1 MPDNLLSIPRVLI
14 VDDMAQ
20 NVAILGRL
28 LKKDYEVL
36 VATSGKE
43 ALRQVRGGAPPDLIL
58 LDVMMP
64 GMDGYE
70 VCKRLKEDPE
80 TADIPV
86 IFITAMTSMDEE
98 AYGLKLGAVDYI
110 FKPYQMPVI
119 RARVNNQIELLRAR
133 RTAEIAHGKLSREL
147 EAMND
152 LQKNILPTGEFRSG
166 ELFAQGIYIPSGLA
180 SGDYFDYLPTP
191 DGGLRCVVADVS
203 GHGARAAFIMANVR
217 AVFHF
222 EQTRN
227 LAPSELI
234 NTLNQQLMETLG
246 DEGDFVTIFVADI
259 NREKDR
265 IEYVNAGHCPVFFR
279 DDQGFREIDA
289 TESIVGAFE
298 ADFKSKV
305 MDTHG
310 DWQLLIYTD
319 GIYECTVD
327 GSEIFGYNAFK
338 DLCCQIFEDGDFQ
351 VTSLPGRVKDA
362 ANGEVD
368 IADDQTALYV
378 KRVSS
383 L

>member
-1 MPDNLLSIPRVLI
+1 MADNFISPPRILI

-43 ALRQVRGGAPPDLIL
+43 ALLLARGEVPPDLIL
-58 LDVMMP
+58 LDIMMP
-64 GMDGYE
+64 EMDGYE

-80 TADIPV
+80 TVDIPV
-86 IFITAMTSMDEE
+86 IFVTAKTSMDDE

-110 FKPYQMPVI
+110 AKPYQVPII

-133 RTAEIAHGKLSREL
+133 RTAEIAHSKLSREL
-147 EAMND
+147 ESMNE
-152 LQKNILPTGEFRSG
+152 LQKRILPTREFKSG
-166 ELFAQGIYIPSGLA
+166 SLFAQGIYIPSSLA
-180 SGDYFDYLPTP
+180 SGDYFDYLSTA

-234 NTLNQQLMETLG
+234 NTLNLQLMQTLG
-246 DEGDFVTIFVADI
+246 DEGDFITIFVADI
-259 NREKDR
+259 NPEKDR
-265 IEYVNAGHCPVFFR
+265 IEYVSAGHCPAFFR
-279 DDQGFREIDA
+279 DDLGFREIEA
-289 TESIVGAFE
+289 TESIVGVFE

-327 GSEIFGYNAFK
+327 GSEIFGYENFR
-338 DLCCQIFEDGDFQ
+338 DLCSRLLENEEFQ
-351 VTSLPGRVKDA
+351 VISLPKQVKETA
-362 ANGEVD
+362 GGN
-368 IADDQTALYV
+368 IQIRDDQTALYV
-378 KRVSS
+378 KSISS